1 MSLSAADEALLKR
14 YYECKILSLCGR
26 TSGTSEL
33 RRPEQAAA
41 TSIRLFKRFYATT
54 SIVSCDPRA
63 IMAAAVFL
71 GAKSENA
78 FVRPRALEENLGV
91 DEQALLDAELA
102 LLDGTDY
109 ELLFKHP
116 YPSARGFV
124 ENAARFF
131 ASDAL
136 TEEADALAEVRRW
149 RCDVNVG
156 GDAARATVCGG
167 SSEFGGD
174 AACCV
179 AARARA
185 CVDRLITTDVTARY
199 GATVIALGAVAAAA
213 DEHFE
218 ASARARELVLERYAR
233 TLGGATQD
241 AERQALARDAAACA
255 ELARTTPDGADAAF
269 MSEVKQANKRL
280 KKLQKG
286 NESAG

>member
-26 TSGTSEL
+26 ASETSEL

-41 TSIRLFKRFYATT
+41 TSIRLFQRFYAAT
-54 SIVSCDPRA
+54 SVAARDPRA

-149 RCDVNVG
+149 RCAP
-156 GDAARATVCGG
+156 AATPRAPPRRRRDTRRRRG
-167 SSEFGGD
+167 
-174 AACCV
+174 AASPR
-179 AARARA
+179 ARARGPA
-185 CVDRLITTDVTARY
+185 HHDGRDR
-199 GATVIALGAVAAAA
+199 AVRRGHGRWRRRRRRLR
-213 DEHFE
+213 HFD
-218 ASARARELVLERYAR
+218 ASARARASPRAIRVHPLQRNATRGARRSRATRRRVRARAHHSGQRGRGVHER
-233 TLGGATQD
+233 G
-241 AERQALARDAAACA
+241 QAGEQAAQEAP
-255 ELARTTPDGADAAF
+255 E
-269 MSEVKQANKRL
+269 K
-280 KKLQKG
+280 
-286 NESAG
+286 